1 MFTNFSQQEIKFFW
15 PLTEQIELD
24 LNYGPTHFYYKSQ
37 GTEPRFS
44 YNFSLYDKNRERIT
58 ETHSMTILGTIHE
71 YKK

>member
-24 LNYGPTHFYYKSQ
+24 LNYGPTHFYHRAQ
-37 GTEPRFS
+37 G
-44 YNFSLYDKNRERIT
+44 IAG
-58 ETHSMTILGTIHE
+58 THSMAILGTIHE